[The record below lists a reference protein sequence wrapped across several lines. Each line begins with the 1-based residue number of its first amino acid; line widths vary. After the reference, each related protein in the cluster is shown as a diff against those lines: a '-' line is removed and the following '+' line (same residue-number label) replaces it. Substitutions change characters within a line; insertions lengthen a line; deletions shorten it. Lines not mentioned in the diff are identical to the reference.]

1 LFDIQGRKV
10 SALMDRFLGKGVY
23 EFTWDGRGADG
34 RRLASGVYFLRFA
47 VGEHQ
52 DVRKVVVIH

>member
-1 LFDIQGRKV
+1 MW
-10 SALMDRFLGKGVY
+10 SPGKQSPEKSPPAAAVLPA
-23 EFTWDGRGADG
+23 FG

-52 DVRKVVVIH
+52 DVRKVMVIH